1 MDSRKFFK
9 DLFETIPDYRTIV
22 LILFLLKND
31 VDLPEECGF
40 LRSDNIRLRVECKN
54 IIMEQI
60 EENLDYVKREEE
72 SIIEKF

>member
-9 DLFETIPDYRTIV
+9 GLFETIPDYRTKV
-22 LILFLLKND
+22 LILFLLEND

-40 LRSDNIRLRVECKN
+40 LTSDIIRLRPECKN

-72 SIIEKF
+72 SIIEKN